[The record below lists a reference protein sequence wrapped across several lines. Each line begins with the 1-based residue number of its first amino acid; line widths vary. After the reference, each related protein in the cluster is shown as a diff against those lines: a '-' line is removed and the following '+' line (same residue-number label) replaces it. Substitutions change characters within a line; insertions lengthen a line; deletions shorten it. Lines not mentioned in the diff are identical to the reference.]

1 MTLRPFI
8 LAAACVAV
16 AGCGQSA
23 SPTVVDGARIER
35 AIAKS
40 SLDQRGLNARV
51 TCPRDVRQ
59 KKGRSFSCTA
69 VVGRRSTR
77 FEVTQVDGHGR
88 VHYEAR

>member
-16 AGCGQSA
+16 AGCGSSA
-23 SPTVVDGARIER
+23 SPTVVDGAKVER

-51 TCPRDVRQ
+51 TCPKHVRQ
-59 KKGRSFSCTA
+59 QKGRSFLCTA
-69 VVGRRSTR
+69 LVGRTATR
-77 FEVTQVDGHGR
+77 FEVTQTDGHGH

>member
-16 AGCGQSA
+16 AGCGESA
-23 SPTVVDGARIER
+23 PPTVVDGAKIER

-40 SLDQRGLNARV
+40 SLEQRGLKARV
-51 TCPRDVRQ
+51 TCPRNVPQ

-69 VVGRRSTR
+69 VVGHTTTR
-77 FEVTQVDGHGR
+77 FEVTQTDGHGH